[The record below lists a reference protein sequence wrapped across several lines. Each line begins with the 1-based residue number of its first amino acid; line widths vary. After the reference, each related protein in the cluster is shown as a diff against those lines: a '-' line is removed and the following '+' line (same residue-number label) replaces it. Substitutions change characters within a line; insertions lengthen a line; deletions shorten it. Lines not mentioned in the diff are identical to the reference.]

1 MNFLKKRREKK
12 FLKALPDAV
21 DVIVRGIKAGLPLFE
36 SIKVVATDAP
46 EPLKSEFLAIIETQA
61 IGMPLG
67 DACARLFERMP
78 VPEANFFGI
87 VISIQQKSGGNL
99 SEALGNLSKVLRD
112 RKKMAEKIQAMSME
126 AKASA
131 GIIGSLPPIVMLLVY
146 LSTPDYISL
155 LWTHPTGQL
164 MLVGCVIWM
173 SIGIFVM
180 KRIDFLIAKLHDA
193 RFMTMLLAAIAASA
207 TAYTLIM
214 PFLATGGL
222 EKRMKAVASER
233 ERIRQRERERLSKT
247 EKISLRQTPRQLVSK
262 VVHDFNLGKWLAQ
275 EAALEKLTMAGY
287 RGHAPYVTFLFF
299 RLVTPIV
306 LFLAAVLYVFVISHM
321 EKSMPIKIGICIGAA
336 YLGLQA
342 PMLFLKNAITKRQLS
357 IKRAFPDAL
366 DLLLICI
373 ESGMSIETA
382 FRKVSAEIVT
392 QSVALSEEFT
402 LTTAELSYLQDR
414 KVAYENL
421 AKRTGLEGVKSVC
434 LALQQSE
441 RYGTPLGQSLRVM
454 AQENRD
460 MRMNEAEKKAAS
472 LPPKL
477 TVPMILFFLPVLF
490 VVILGPTGIKVA
502 AMQ

>member
-1 MNFLKKRREKK
+1 MISFL
-12 FLKALPDAV
+12 V
-21 DVIVRGIKAGLPLFE
+21 D
-36 SIKVVATDAP
+36 
-46 EPLKSEFLAIIETQA
+46 
-61 IGMPLG
+61 
-67 DACARLFERMP
+67 
-78 VPEANFFGI
+78 
-87 VISIQQKSGGNL
+87 
-99 SEALGNLSKVLRD
+99 
-112 RKKMAEKIQAMSME
+112 
-126 AKASA
+126 
-131 GIIGSLPPIVMLLVY
+131 
-146 LSTPDYISL
+146 
-155 LWTHPTGQL
+155 
-164 MLVGCVIWM
+164 
-173 SIGIFVM
+173 
-180 KRIDFLIAKLHDA
+180 KLHDA
-193 RFMTMLLAAIAASA
+193 HFMTMLLAAIAASA

-214 PFLATGGL
+214 PLFAGESLQ
-222 EKRMKAVASER
+222 KRMKAVASER

-247 EKISLRQTPRQLVSK
+247 EKVSLRQTPKQLVSK
-262 VVHDFNLGKWLAQ
+262 VVEDFNLGKWLAQ
-275 EAALEKLTMAGY
+275 EAARDKLSMAGY
-287 RGHAPYVTFLFF
+287 RGQAPYVTFLFF
-299 RLVTPIV
+299 RLVTPVV
-306 LFLAAVLYVFVISHM
+306 LLIATALYIFVVAQFDVST
-321 EKSMPIKIGICIGAA
+321 PVKIGICIGAA

-382 FRKVSAEIVT
+382 FRKVSSEIGT

-421 AKRTGLEGVKSVC
+421 AKRTGLEGVKSAC

-441 RYGTPLGQSLRVM
+441 RYGTPLGASLRVM

-460 MRMNEAEKKAAS
+460 MRMNEAEKKAAA

-490 VVILGPTGIKVA
+490 VVILGPTGIKIA

>member
-1 MNFLKKRREKK
+1 MISFLVE
-12 FLKALPDAV
+12 
-21 DVIVRGIKAGLPLFE
+21 
-36 SIKVVATDAP
+36 
-46 EPLKSEFLAIIETQA
+46 
-61 IGMPLG
+61 
-67 DACARLFERMP
+67 
-78 VPEANFFGI
+78 
-87 VISIQQKSGGNL
+87 
-99 SEALGNLSKVLRD
+99 
-112 RKKMAEKIQAMSME
+112 
-126 AKASA
+126 
-131 GIIGSLPPIVMLLVY
+131 
-146 LSTPDYISL
+146 
-155 LWTHPTGQL
+155 
-164 MLVGCVIWM
+164 
-173 SIGIFVM
+173 
-180 KRIDFLIAKLHDA
+180 KLHDA
-193 RFMTMLLAAIAASA
+193 HFMTMLLAAIAASA

-214 PFLATGGL
+214 PLLAGQDL
-222 EKRMKAVASER
+222 SKRMKAVANER
-233 ERIRQRERERLSKT
+233 ERIRARERERLSKT
-247 EKISLRQTPRQLVSK
+247 EKVSLRQTPKQIVSK
-262 VVHDFNLGKWLAQ
+262 VVEDFNLGKWLAQ
-275 EAALEKLTMAGY
+275 EAAREKLTMAGY
-287 RGHAPYVTFLFF
+287 RGQAPYVTFLFA

-306 LFLAAVLYVFVISHM
+306 LFIATVLYVFLISHLQQ
-321 EKSMPIKIGICIGAA
+321 SFPIKIGICIGAA

-342 PMLFLKNAITKRQLS
+342 PMLFLKNAISKRQLS

-373 ESGMSIETA
+373 ESGMSVEAA
-382 FRKVSAEIVT
+382 FRKVSVEIVS

-460 MRMNEAEKKAAS
+460 MRMNEAEKKAAA

>member
-1 MNFLKKRREKK
+1 M
-12 FLKALPDAV
+12 
-21 DVIVRGIKAGLPLFE
+21 
-36 SIKVVATDAP
+36 VA
-46 EPLKSEFLAIIETQA
+46 F
-61 IGMPLG
+61 M
-67 DACARLFERMP
+67 
-78 VPEANFFGI
+78 
-87 VISIQQKSGGNL
+87 
-99 SEALGNLSKVLRD
+99 
-112 RKKMAEKIQAMSME
+112 
-126 AKASA
+126 
-131 GIIGSLPPIVMLLVY
+131 
-146 LSTPDYISL
+146 
-155 LWTHPTGQL
+155 
-164 MLVGCVIWM
+164 
-173 SIGIFVM
+173 
-180 KRIDFLIAKLHDA
+180 IAKQHDV
-193 RFMTMLLAAIAASA
+193 RFMTMLLVAVAASLSV
-207 TAYTLIM
+207 YTLVM
-214 PFLATGGL
+214 PLLAGENL
-222 EKRMKAVASER
+222 SKRMKAVASER
-233 ERIRQRERERLSKT
+233 ERMRMRERERLNKT
-247 EKISLRQTPRQLVSK
+247 EKVSLRQSPKQLVSK
-262 VVHDFNLGKWLAQ
+262 VVEDLNLTKWLAQ
-275 EAALEKLTMAGY
+275 EAARDKLVMAGF
-287 RGHAPYVTFLFF
+287 RGPAHYVTFLFA
-299 RLVTPIV
+299 RGVTPV
-306 LFLAAVLYVFVISHM
+306 VMFVGAVLYVFVISHM
-321 EKSMPIKIGICIGAA
+321 EKSLPIKIGICVSAA

-382 FRKVSAEIVT
+382 FRRVSGEIVT
-392 QSVALSEEFT
+392 QSVALSEEFI

-460 MRMNEAEKKAAS
+460 MRMTEAEKKAAS